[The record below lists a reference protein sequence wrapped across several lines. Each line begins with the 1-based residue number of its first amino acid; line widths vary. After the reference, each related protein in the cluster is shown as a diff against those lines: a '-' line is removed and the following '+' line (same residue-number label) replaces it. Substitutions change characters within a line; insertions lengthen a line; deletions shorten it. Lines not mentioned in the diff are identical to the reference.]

1 MLTRK
6 TTTGYRVAVANEDFQ
21 ESFDFYSDALVCFKN
36 ISREYDL
43 KKVCRDFSLEDWEID
58 YLLGEVSKQKA
69 MEDDIW
75 RTEEDFIRLDE
86 MKKNYQIIWLSF
98 GEHSQI
104 YIGYG
109 DDGVML
115 IEKWVDAKSYF
126 DELNAWMNWRI
137 YRIDVYEP
145 QKFTSED
152 TDAELTYWEYVD
164 WGTGYFDIE
173 EALNSLPDY
182 AGEIIKDSE
191 SERFEEFERC

>member
-152 TDAELTYWEYVD
+152 TDTELTYWEYVD